1 MTSNPYKVEL
11 KDNPSLTVG
20 QVARMFRCSARHV
33 SNLCDNGALA
43 SHRIGAD
50 RRMLLC
56 DVVAF
61 ASRHGIPLELDV
73 EDAMER
79 AVAEMRQ
86 RVDAESVISMD
97 MELHW
102 RRSACALYRDA
113 MREVFNTISSKSS
126 IDGSLVLDQKTRM
139 RLLDLTRIARVADER
154 AGKNQSRSE
163 QIAQRIAG
171 QKEKTDER

>member
-1 MTSNPYKVEL
+1 MHMHGL

-56 DVVAF
+56 DVVSF
-61 ASRHGIPLELDV
+61 ASRNGIPMDV
-73 EDAMER
+73 EDSFER
-79 AVAEMRQ
+79 AVSDMRM
-86 RVDAESVISMD
+86 RVDVESIASMD

-113 MREVFNTISSKSS
+113 MREVFNTLSSKSS

-154 AGKNQSRSE
+154 AGKNQSRAAE
-163 QIAQRIAG
+163 IAARISDRVREANP
-171 QKEKTDER
+171 